1 MTESVKLEEIDS
13 KYGGL
18 EGPEAMY
25 VRLLASD
32 GHVFIVKREHALTS
46 GTIKAMLSGP
56 GEITCMILCQQQHL
70 TRNIV
75 LRGKTKIC
83 QHFVQL

>member
-56 GEITCMILCQQQHL
+56 GEITCMILCHSFSFIS
-70 TRNIV
+70 RINIHV
-75 LRGKTKIC
+75 LCLFCRS
-83 QHFVQL
+83 VR